1 MKQPNLSL
9 DDYQIKII
17 NHGLALLPDLQ
28 DAIPDTPHNRKLF
41 SKSYLVHDLI
51 LQLGSR
57 HLNGLTKDQTEL
69 IALAIL
75 GLHLIATGKIFI
87 DQESKDFATANFFK
101 INHLHQF
108 FVNL

>member
-1 MKQPNLSL
+1 MKKPNLSL

-41 SKSYLVHDLI
+41 SKSYMVPDLI
-51 LQLGSR
+51 NQLGT
-57 HLNGLTKDQTEL
+57 HKANNLTKDQTEL
-69 IALAIL
+69 MAIAIL
-75 GLHLIATGKIFI
+75 GLYLIATGKIFI
-87 DQESKDFATANFFK
+87 DQESKDFATADFFK

-108 FVNL
+108 FLNL

>member
-1 MKQPNLSL
+1 MKQPNLTL

-41 SKSYLVHDLI
+41 SKSYLVPELI
-51 LQLGSR
+51 NHLGAHQLSGF
-57 HLNGLTKDQTEL
+57 TKDQTEL
-69 IALAIL
+69 MAIAIL
-75 GLHLIATGKIFI
+75 VLHLIATGKIFI

>member
-1 MKQPNLSL
+1 MKKTNLSL

-41 SKSYLVHDLI
+41 SKSYLVPDLI
-51 LQLGSR
+51 NKLGDPQLK
-57 HLNGLTKDQTEL
+57 GLTKDETDL
-69 IALAIL
+69 IAISIL
-75 GLHLIATGKIFI
+75 GLHLIATSKIFV

-108 FVNL
+108 FLNL

>member
-1 MKQPNLSL
+1 MKRPNLSL

-28 DAIPDTPHNRKLF
+28 DAIPDTANNRKLF
-41 SKSYLVHDLI
+41 SKLYLVHDLI
-51 LQLGSR
+51 IQLGK
-57 HLNGLTKDQTEL
+57 HQVKGLTKDQTEL
-69 IALAIL
+69 IALSIL

-108 FVNL
+108 FAKL

>member
-1 MKQPNLSL
+1 MKKPNLSL

-41 SKSYLVHDLI
+41 SKSYMVPDLI
-51 LQLGSR
+51 NQLGT
-57 HLNGLTKDQTEL
+57 HKANNLTKDQTEL
-69 IALAIL
+69 MAIAIL
-75 GLHLIATGKIFI
+75 GLYLIATGKIFI

-108 FVNL
+108 FLNL

>member
-1 MKQPNLSL
+1 MKKPNLSL

-41 SKSYLVHDLI
+41 SKSYMVPDLI
-51 LQLGSR
+51 NQLGT
-57 HLNGLTKDQTEL
+57 HKANNLTKDQTEL
-69 IALAIL
+69 MAIAIL
-75 GLHLIATGKIFI
+75 GLYLIATGKIFI

-108 FVNL
+108 FANL

>member
-28 DAIPDTPHNRKLF
+28 DALPDTPNNRKLF
-41 SKSYLVHDLI
+41 SKSHLVPDLI
-51 LQLGSR
+51 QQLGT
-57 HLNGLTKDQTEL
+57 HKANNLTKDQTEL
-69 IALAIL
+69 IALSIL

-108 FVNL
+108 FLNL